1 MKKEN
6 MKQNILTIVMTVVII
21 GLIITILIQSK
32 PDKPAKPVLLQTTD
46 TLFVPKEVIKWKTK
60 TVYSTE
66 LDTFIV
72 KDTDTVPFTVQID
85 HKLYKDTI
93 KTDSSTTYVSVG
105 YHGFASE
112 IDSISLIHNRISVYV
127 PEIPKKKKLNFGITV
142 SVSTGYDI
150 LHNTVY
156 FGPGIGIGCSIK
168 F

>member
-1 MKKEN
+1 
-6 MKQNILTIVMTVVII
+6 MKQNILAIVMSVLII
-21 GLIITILIQSK
+21 GLIITVLIQSK
-32 PDKPAKPVLLQTTD
+32 PDKPAKPVIITTID

-72 KDTDTVPFTVQID
+72 QNTDTVPFTVQID

-93 KTDSSTTYVSVG
+93 KTDSSTTYISVG

-112 IDSISLIHNRISVYV
+112 IDSISLIHNRISTYV
-127 PEIPKKKKLNFGITV
+127 PEIPKKKKINFGITV

-150 LHNTVY
+150 IHNTVY
-156 FGPGIGIGCSIK
+156 FGPGIGIGCSIR